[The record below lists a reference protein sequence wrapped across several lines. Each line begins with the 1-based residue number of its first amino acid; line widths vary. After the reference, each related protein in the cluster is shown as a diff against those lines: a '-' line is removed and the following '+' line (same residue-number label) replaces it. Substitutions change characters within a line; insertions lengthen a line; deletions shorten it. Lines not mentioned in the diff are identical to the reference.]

1 MASINPSSADFIAAV
16 KALASE
22 LEVIDDQISKDKK
35 VSPEDQLKTPIHN
48 FLMTVSSILGRKITV
63 VTEHSQNKDDEISGV
78 RLDMAVKRSTGPLIG
93 HVELKSTL
101 KGANPFRATGWTK
114 HDKAQWKKLKNHSN
128 LIYSNGWEWTLSRQ
142 GLNKPLVHVVLDPDA
157 QGNVSDRQLEQLAE
171 LLTMFM
177 TWKPT
182 TPSSPRALAELLA
195 PLTAY
200 LRDSVVEVVG
210 DDEDDALDGLYARW
224 RVDFMPGATK
234 PQFADSFAQTFTY
247 SLLLAR
253 VESDLPADSFTV
265 SAALTRG
272 LRSRGHKLLGA
283 VLELMG
289 QEQFRE
295 LVEDP
300 ITLLEATIGAVDSG
314 KFSKD
319 ADPWLYFYEDFLAA
333 YNPKMRKEAGVYY
346 TPIEIVQAQVR
357 LVDHA
362 LKTRFG
368 RHKGL
373 GDDDVNILD
382 PAAGTATYP
391 LAIIDHVMKDAA
403 APQDAARS
411 LSKRLNA
418 FELLMG
424 PYAVAHLR
432 VTQLLEASGIQLDKD
447 GVNVFFTN
455 TLLAPGNLAQDTAQY
470 ALWHVEADLTEES
483 RRAGIIKDKRTPV
496 RVVIG
501 NPPYKRGKKAEAL
514 GTETIPNVVL
524 QPFGGHD
531 PLLNDFTKP
540 LKALGAGGQIKNLY
554 NLYVYFIR
562 WALWKACQQNPQEPG
577 IVSFITGSS
586 YLRGPAFAGVREYM
600 RRVFDEIW
608 IIDLGGDNR
617 GARPEDNVFKI
628 ETPVAIFVGVQHEK
642 TVNSKGEVVK
652 KRHDNRMKS
661 QAKVYYRRIFGLKAE
676 KLDALNQVTSP
687 DVSPKEW
694 TELKQGEFTDKLVPS
709 SAAALGDGVP
719 IQSVFPW
726 YFSGSKAGRTWV
738 IAPTKQALDKR
749 ISQLQNVEDK
759 KQGQELFADS
769 PSGRKYFTSASSDYI
784 VESATKSRAIS
795 VETNLDEMDIVRFGY
810 RSFDRQY
817 HLADHRVVD
826 RPGASWN
833 LAQAP
838 HQVFMVTLT
847 ATAIGDGPAMTVSP
861 YAPDLHF
868 FRGSYGAK
876 STFPLFK
883 DRAGTPNISADLM
896 SALSKAYGCEV
907 SAEEV
912 AGYVVGQLGTS
923 AYTER
928 FGSELLESEACVIFT
943 ADKALFDK
951 VSAFGKKLIFEAT
964 WGERMGVV
972 NAFGQVETQRY
983 RGKARGQKATTLY
996 PEKWSYD
1003 RHNEVLTVGDG
1014 EFVNVSNDVMDYEV
1028 SGMGVVSSWLGYR
1041 MKNPAGK
1048 STSALDRVQAD
1059 QWTHDTELLE
1069 LLWQVEFFVNAEE
1082 EAATLL
1088 QKVTDSEL
1096 IKPVEIGSP
1105 TEEEMTGEK
1114 GSGGQAAM
1122 EFDE

>member
-16 KALASE
+16 KALAVE

-142 GLNKPLVHVVLDPDA
+142 GLNKPLVHVVLDADA

-210 DDEDDALDGLYARW
+210 DNEDDALDGLYARW

-300 ITLLEATIGAVDSG
+300 ITLLEATIGAVDSD

-362 LKTRFG
+362 LRTRFG
-368 RHKGL
+368 RQKGL

-577 IVSFITGSS
+577 IVSFITSSS
-586 YLRGPAFAGVREYM
+586 YLRGPGFAGVREYM

-661 QAKVYYRRIFGLKAE
+661 QAKTYYRRIFGLKAE
-676 KLDALNQVTSP
+676 KLEALNHLSSP
-687 DVSPKEW
+687 DVSPEDW
-694 TELKQGEFTDKLVPS
+694 TELEQGEFTDKFVPS

-726 YFSGSKAGRTWV
+726 YFSGSKAGRKWV
-738 IAPTKQALDKR
+738 IAPSKQALQKR
-749 ISQLQNVEDK
+749 LERLKAVGNVKE
-759 KQGQELFADS
+759 GQQLFADS
-769 PSGRKYFTSASSDYI
+769 PSGRKYANPTSSTLISESSDKSI
-784 VESATKSRAIS
+784 AIATVTDFSDF
-795 VETNLDEMDIVRFGY
+795 VTVPYGY
-810 RSFDRQY
+810 RSFDQQY
-817 HLADHRVVD
+817 CLADHRVVD
-826 RPGASWN
+826 RPGSAWN
-833 LAQAP
+833 LRGGNQIYL
-838 HQVFMVTLT
+838 VSLSSTR
-847 ATAIGDGPAMTVSP
+847 IGRGPAVTVSP
-861 YAPDLHF
+861 FVPDFDF
-868 FRGSYGAK
+868 FSNRGARDVM
-876 STFPLFK
+876 PLFRSVNK
-883 DRAGTPNISADLM
+883 NEANVSASLLE
-896 SALSKAYGCEV
+896 ALNRTYGSEV
-907 SAEEV
+907 SATDV
-912 AGYVVGQLGTS
+912 ASYVVGQLGTT
-923 AYTER
+923 AYVEK
-928 FGSELLESEACVIFT
+928 FEEELSESPACVIFT
-943 ADKALFDK
+943 ADKVLFKK
-951 VSAFGKKLIFEAT
+951 VAAFGKGLIFEST
-964 WGERMGVV
+964 NGQRLGTI
-972 NAFGQVETQRY
+972 NAFGQVESQRY
-983 RGKARGQKATTLY
+983 RGKARGGKATTLY

-1003 RHNEVLTVGDG
+1003 RETEVLTVGDG

-1028 SGMGVVSSWLGYR
+1028 SGMSVVGSWLGYR
-1041 MKNPAGK
+1041 MKNPSG
-1048 STSALDRVQAD
+1048 SSSSELDRIQAD
-1059 QWTHDTELLE
+1059 QWTHDSELLE
-1069 LLWQVEFFVNAEE
+1069 LLWKVEFFVNAEE

-1088 QKVTDSEL
+1088 QEVLDSEL
-1096 IKPVEIGSP
+1096 IKPIEIGSP

-1114 GSGGQAAM
+1114 GSGGQVVM